1 MDSQNTF
8 LLTTFMSFGVS
19 QKENKF
25 TGLWKTAQVDELSR
39 QIFMSVPDPHS
50 VSSQSQQRKEKES
63 WGYGDSRERRRKA
76 GAMETAERE
85 EGKLGLW
92 RQQREKKENWGYG
105 DSRERRR
112 KAGAMETAEREG
124 KLGLWRQHGNTVA
137 KISLVYEISLQAL

>member
-1 MDSQNTF
+1 METAEREEGK
-8 LLTTFMSFGVS
+8 L
-19 QKENKF
+19 
-25 TGLWKTAQVDELSR
+25 GLWR
-39 QIFMSVPDPHS
+39 
-50 VSSQSQQRKEKES
+50 QQREKKES

-92 RQQREKKENWGYG
+92 RQQRE
-105 DSRERRR
+105 
-112 KAGAMETAEREG
+112 EG